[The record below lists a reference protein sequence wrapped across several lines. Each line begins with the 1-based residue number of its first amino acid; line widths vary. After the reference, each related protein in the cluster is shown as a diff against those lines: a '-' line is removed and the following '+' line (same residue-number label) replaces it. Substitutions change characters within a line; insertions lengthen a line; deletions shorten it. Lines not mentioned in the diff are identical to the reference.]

1 MKTAPVAIATMVL
14 AAAVSAAYAQPLAGH
29 GLLARLDT
37 NQDGKITKEEG
48 EAARDRLFAR
58 LDKNSDGAIDGMEID
73 RARKAIID
81 RATLIETRMSSQW
94 LRMDKD
100 GDGKVSALEF
110 EQRSMVFD
118 LADRNGDGTITQDE
132 IDFLRG
138 LFGRQG

>member
-1 MKTAPVAIATMVL
+1 MKTASVAIATMVL

-58 LDKNSDGAIDGMEID
+58 LDRNSDGTIDEMEID
-73 RARKAIID
+73 RARQIIID
-81 RATLIETRMSSQW
+81 RATLIETRLSSQW

-100 GDGKVSALEF
+100 GDRKVSAAEF
-110 EQRSMVFD
+110 QSRGMMFD
-118 LADRNGDGTITQDE
+118 LADRNGDGVVSKDE
-132 IDFLRG
+132 IDFLRA
-138 LFGRQG
+138 LFGRNG